1 MKEACLKSN
10 WKNNDLLKQVTRR
23 GRSLF
28 IGISLRRNYSTNSIQ
43 NSKGINLS
51 KFFRNIQRLIIFPIV
66 LFIYVNSHG
75 QIVHKNAHEKLL
87 DIPLISDN
95 ITLDGILDEQA
106 WGLAG
111 NDTTFWL
118 HYPIDTGQAY
128 VKTEIKMMYDESN
141 LYFGLICHESLGK
154 PIIQNLKRD
163 DDDSFNN
170 SDFVAIVIDPG
181 DNSKNGYYFGVNAAG
196 ALMDGTIYQNGM
208 YPSVNKNWDNKWAA
222 EVNARGN
229 DLIYEIVLP
238 ISALK
243 YKSDYNNWAINF
255 IRNDVSRN
263 VTYSWTSFPAG
274 KHNYDLGHTGKL
286 HFNEGLAEIKQKKI
300 ILIPSLSGGINHNT
314 ETSKQ
319 VNYSAQAGLD
329 AKVSLGTSLNLDL
342 SINPDFSNVA
352 VDKQYIDF
360 YRFEYYLPEQRGF
373 FLENSDLFTSF
384 GTYDDVSTSPSESRV
399 KPIYTRR
406 IGINDGN
413 IIPILYGVRLSG
425 EITNGTRIGL
435 LNTHTEKR
443 GNHSA
448 QNYLV
453 ASVQRGIFKRSAIKG
468 LFTNRNSIGDFEY
481 QKEDYNRTGGIEFDF
496 TSEDGKWSG
505 SSKLHSSFTPGNNTD
520 NLYYGVGFTYYNK
533 VFKTQNWMEHVDKN
547 YSSDIG
553 FIPRLYH
560 KDPVL
565 DTIFRFGYTHFTNKY
580 ELYHFKNN
588 EHIIV
593 MGEYINLH
601 TYLNEQNRLNEL
613 IFDIGYWCVFSNNVH
628 IVLQGSYNSFDLLVP
643 HDVLGN
649 QNPVKPGTYTN
660 KNLFFLYESDK
671 RKKFKYKFQADY
683 GEFYYGTKFTFS
695 GGPSFSV
702 QPFTTITLNYNLTD
716 IELNQDDGNVTYHL
730 ISLEPEVSF
739 STKLF
744 WSNLI
749 QYNTQTKNVN
759 FNSILQW
766 RFAPMSD
773 LYLILKD
780 DMTTSAKNKNF
791 EVSFKLTYWL
801 GL

>member
-1 MKEACLKSN
+1 MKEACLERDWN
-10 WKNNDLLKQVTRR
+10 NNDLLKLATPTS
-23 GRSLF
+23 SLLLSV
-28 IGISLRRNYSTNSIQ
+28 ISFRANCSNNCIRK
-43 NSKGINLS
+43 SKRI
-51 KFFRNIQRLIIFPIV
+51 KFRKSFRNIFRLIILSLV
-66 LFIYVNSHG
+66 LFISVKSPG
-75 QIVHKNAHEKLL
+75 QITTIDSAQKLL
-87 DIPLISDN
+87 EIPVISDN
-95 ITLDGILDEQA
+95 ITLDGILEERA
-106 WGLAG
+106 WGLAAY
-111 NDTTFWL
+111 DTTFWL

-128 VKTEIKMMYDESN
+128 ATTEVRMMYDESN
-141 LYFGLICHESLGK
+141 LYIGLICHESLGK
-154 PIIQNLKRD
+154 PIVQSLKRD
-163 DDDSFNN
+163 DDGSFNN
-170 SDFVAIVIDPG
+170 SDFVAIVIDPA

-196 ALMDGTIYQNGM
+196 ALMDGNIYQNGM
-208 YPSVNKNWDNKWAA
+208 YPSVNKYWNNEWSA
-222 EVNARGN
+222 EVSARGN

-238 ISALK
+238 FSTLK
-243 YKSDYNNWAINF
+243 YKNDCNNWGVNF
-255 IRNDVSRN
+255 IRNDVGRN

-274 KHNYDLGHTGKL
+274 KHNYDLGYTGKL
-286 HFNEGLAEIKQKKI
+286 HFNEGLSEVEKKKV
-300 ILIPSLSGGINHNT
+300 ILIPSISSGINNNT
-314 ETSKQ
+314 ETSEK
-319 VNYSAQAGLD
+319 VNYTAKAGLD

-360 YRFEYYLPEQRGF
+360 YRFENYLPEQRGF
-373 FLENSDLFTSF
+373 FLENSDLITSF

-399 KPIYTRR
+399 KPVYTRR
-406 IGINDGN
+406 IGINDDN

-425 EITNGTRIGL
+425 EITDGTRIGL
-435 LNTHTEKR
+435 INTHTEKR
-443 GNHSA
+443 GDYSA

-505 SSKLHSSFTPGNNTD
+505 STKLHSNFTQSNKTD
-520 NLYYGVGFTYYNK
+520 NLFYGLGFTYYNK

-547 YSSDIG
+547 YSPDIG

-560 KDPVL
+560 KDSFL
-565 DTIFRFGYTHFTNKY
+565 DTTYRFGYTHFTNKY
-580 ELYHFKNN
+580 ELYQFKND

-613 IFDIGYWCVFSNNVH
+613 IFDLGYWCVFSNNVH
-628 IVLQGSYNSFDLLVP
+628 IVLQGSYNSFDLLIP

-649 QNPVKPGTYTN
+649 QNPVKSGTYTN

-683 GEFYYGTKFTFS
+683 GEFYDGTKFTFS
-695 GGPSFSV
+695 GGPTYSV
-702 QPFTTITLNYNLTD
+702 QPFATITLNYNLAD
-716 IELNQDDGNVTYHL
+716 IELNQDNGNVTYHL
-730 ISLEPEVSF
+730 ISFEPEVSF

-749 QYNTQTKNVN
+749 QYNTQIKNVN

-773 LYLILKD
+773 LYLIVKD

-791 EVSFKLTYWL
+791 EFSFKLTYWL